1 MFKAALTPQVLF
13 DFIFAKKKE
22 NAAALE
28 KCRFRLDL
36 YPAMCYNKVK
46 WIIEDFG
53 KEPCIC
59 IELYANGC

>member
-1 MFKAALTPQVLF
+1 MMFKAALNPQVLF
-13 DFIFAKKKE
+13 DFIFSKKE

-36 YPAMCYNKVK
+36 FPAMCYNKAG